1 MASSVIYTDSEC
13 NTTPTRVFLSVSENC
28 TTKQDPCSMIEDN
41 GGPIYRTDTCVDPE
55 LQPYIANFFGESPYV
70 TLEYYTKDGCETL
83 KSSSSFQVT
92 SGGTC
97 TRGGLNASARVELD
111 ANGSAQLKSYNTT
124 DCGGEAESPFSL
136 SSETIANH
144 TCVQERYKFY
154 SSISEA
160 ASTGNSGSSGNS
172 MIAESISTPL
182 TLTPSP
188 TTSTTEASSS
198 VLSVGGIVGVVVGCL
213 ALLLVVVG
221 LIFWRRSVTTKR
233 DQAKDVESPVDQY
246 YEHTMRRYSYATET
260 STRGSS
266 LPQRPSSMPGG
277 LWDDEAIAAVRIPRE
292 KVVID
297 QLISRGGFGEV
308 YKGSFNDQVVAVKML
323 LPETRKNMRC
333 VTEFCAEVKLMSSLD
348 HPRIARFVGVAWDS
362 LADLCVLSEF
372 MDGGDLRSF
381 LDQLE
386 KQQYPVGF
394 NHDKVK
400 IALHVAHALTYLHS
414 LAPPVIHRDLKSKNV
429 LLSSDLDAKLTDF
442 GISRVQINQMMTA
455 GVGSSLWMAPEV
467 MMGHQYDDKAD
478 VFSFGVVLSE
488 LDSHSLPYANAA
500 DRSNSG
506 RKLNDAA
513 ILQLVASGNLH
524 VEFSRHGSEA
534 MARLGLACVS
544 VDPKDRPTAAEALY
558 NLQVILSRM

>member
-1 MASSVIYTDSEC
+1 MASTVIYSDRGCKGAPIQVNLFVDEDCTAERDI
-13 NTTPTRVFLSVSENC
+13 C
-28 TTKQDPCSMIEDN
+28 TTFTPD
-41 GGPIYRTDTCVDPE
+41 GGADQYRTNTCVNTE
-55 LQPYIANFFGESPYV
+55 LQPYIAKIFNESSYV
-70 TLEYYTKDGCETL
+70 TQVNYTKDGCETL
-83 KSSSSFQVT
+83 ESSISFLAT
-92 SGGTC
+92 DTCITGGS
-97 TRGGLNASARVELD
+97 NASARVHLYD
-111 ANGSAQLKSYNTT
+111 DGSAQVELYDTIT
-124 DCGGEAESPFSL
+124 CGSEAESQYSP

-144 TCVQERYKFY
+144 TCYHERYKFY

-160 ASTGNSGSSGNS
+160 ASTGSSGSSGSS
-172 MIAESISTPL
+172 MVAESISTPL
-182 TLTPSP
+182 TLTPAP
-188 TTSTTEASSS
+188 TTSTTEASNS

-213 ALLLVVVG
+213 ALLLVIVG
-221 LIFWRRSVTTKR
+221 LIFWRRS
-233 DQAKDVESPVDQY
+233 DSE
-246 YEHTMRRYSYATET
+246 
-260 STRGSS
+260 
-266 LPQRPSSMPGG
+266 
-277 LWDDEAIAAVRIPRE
+277 RE

-333 VTEFCAEVKLMSSLD
+333 MTEFCAEVKLMASLD
-348 HPRIARFVGVAWDS
+348 HPQIARFMGVAWDS

-386 KQQYPVGF
+386 KQQYPMGF

-488 LDSHSLPYANAA
+488 LDSHSLPYVNAA

-524 VEFSRHGSEA
+524 VEFSQHGSKA

-544 VDPKDRPTAAEALY
+544 MDPKDRPTAAEALY